1 MMTMMRWRIKM
12 KCLGGLKASRY
23 RDPTVSS
30 LDAPSLLLSPFGLN
44 ARGGRRE
51 EEQNRLAE
59 KTTTTTTTTLFRNQS
74 IPHVTDILT
83 APPAPP
89 ATAKLRK
96 YPYLLAFGL
105 DVHFTAHSF
114 FFALPCLCLCL
125 LPYLIALSTTTTTT
139 TTSSA
144 FLSFLYPTRPTYLL
158 TRLEKNTQTVA
169 VCKYENIDDDDE
181 EELDFVW
188 WKN

>member
-1 MMTMMRWRIKM
+1 M

-83 APPAPP
+83 APPA
-89 ATAKLRK
+89 TAKLRK
-96 YPYLLAFGL
+96 YSYLLAFGL

-114 FFALPCLCLCL
+114 LLCLAFAFAFAFF
-125 LPYLIALSTTTTTT
+125 LI
-139 TTSSA
+139 
-144 FLSFLYPTRPTYLL
+144 
-158 TRLEKNTQTVA
+158 
-169 VCKYENIDDDDE
+169 
-181 EELDFVW
+181 
-188 WKN
+188 